1 MLTAKKISFAVRGRD
16 ILKEVSVQIKPG
28 RFTTVVGPNGAGKST
43 LLRILSNELCPSQGM
58 VTLNGNTLHSYH
70 ARALSQVR
78 SVLPQHTQVQFAFT
92 VSQIVQ
98 LGRQHHPSLRS
109 ESAAII
115 NEVMELTGVMP
126 YKDRI
131 YRTLSGGERQRV
143 QLARVLAQVWEQT
156 VFPRYLL
163 LDEPTS
169 SLDIAQQDVI
179 FSLARAACER
189 NIGVLAIIHDLN
201 QAVQF
206 ADDMLFLRDGRA
218 VAYGQSATVFTQST
232 IEATFDCAVDLYH
245 FADREHP
252 FVVPRQGT
260 HASLS
265 LAKTR
270 GSIQ

>member
-1 MLTAKKISFAVRGRD
+1 MLRAEHIKFDVRGRE
-16 ILKEVSVQIKPG
+16 ILKDISVQIKPG
-28 RFTTVVGPNGAGKST
+28 CFTAIVGPNGAGKST
-43 LLRILSNELCPSQGM
+43 LLRILSNELQPSFGT
-58 VTLNGNTLHSYH
+58 VTLNGNSLLSYH

-98 LGRQHHPSLRS
+98 LGRQHHPSSRS
-109 ESAAII
+109 ESAAVIE
-115 NEVMELTGVMP
+115 EVMELTNVKR
-126 YKDRI
+126 YKDRV
-131 YRTLSGGERQRV
+131 YLTLSGGERQRV

-179 FSLARAACER
+179 FSLARAACQR

-206 ADDMLFLRDGRA
+206 ADEMLFLRQGRA
-218 VAYGQSATVFTQST
+218 VAYGETGAVFTQT
-232 IEATFDCAVDLYH
+232 AIEETFDCAVNLYH
-245 FADREHP
+245 LDDREHP
-252 FVVPRQGT
+252 LMVPRQGT
-260 HASLS
+260 HGSLS
-265 LAKTR
+265 WLKTR
-270 GSIQ
+270 ASIQ